1 MKRTLWISLV
11 VILAAAGG
19 WYWYTQ
25 RTAATRAEAQT
36 AAFDTVQVARQDLE
50 VIVSAAGTVKWSRAV
65 NVRPTVSGTVKALYI
80 KVGDRVRQGQVLMR
94 LDEAELRDRVA
105 QAREA
110 LRAAEEK
117 LAKSKSDHRLAP
129 AQLQAQVE
137 SARAAL
143 ASAEQKLTALRQGPK
158 PEEIDQLKS
167 AVNQAA
173 VNRDNALADFQ
184 RMKELYA
191 AQAITKQQYEAAE
204 AKYLTAEEALTQAQ
218 KKLAAQT
225 LPPDPGEV
233 TAAEAA
239 VAQAKANLE
248 LAKQNLAEGVGN
260 DQVTAAQS
268 SLVQAQVAY
277 KQAQEDLAAAII
289 KAPLSGV
296 VMELAYESTAAKN
309 SASNAASPLSV
320 GDAIGPESGWIT
332 IADPSLVEVH
342 VPVDETDIAKVKVG
356 LPARVTA
363 DALEGETFQGRVTN
377 IAPSGVLSDGV
388 VTFDVTVV
396 VSDPKGLLKGGMTT
410 TADIVVVHLPNVLVL
425 PREAVTERRG
435 HPVVQVAATGNRF
448 RRVETGFATDTQVQ
462 IVSGVSEGETVLIP
476 RPAANAQNPQN
487 GQNNQPRG
495 GFGFM
500 GVPGGGRR

>member
-1 MKRTLWISLV
+1 MKRTLWLSLV
-11 VILAAAGG
+11 IILVAVGG

-25 RTAATRAEAQT
+25 RAAATKTEAQA
-36 AAFDTVQVARQDLE
+36 AAFDTVRVTRQDLD

-80 KVGDRVRQGQVLMR
+80 KVGDRVHQGQVLMQ
-94 LDEAELRDRVA
+94 LDQADLRDRLA

-110 LRAAEEK
+110 LRAAEER
-117 LAKSKSDHRLAP
+117 LAKSKSDYRLAP
-129 AQLQAQVE
+129 AQLRAQVE

-143 ASAEQKLTALRQGPK
+143 ASAEQKLAALRQGPK

-233 TAAEAA
+233 AAAEAA

-248 LAKQNLAEGVGN
+248 LAKQNLAAGVSN

-268 SLVQAQVAY
+268 SLIQAQVAY
-277 KQAQEDLAAAII
+277 KKAQEDLAAATV
-289 KAPLSGV
+289 KAPIGGV
-296 VMELAYESTAAKN
+296 VMELAYQSTAAR

-320 GDAIGPESGWIT
+320 GDTVGPESGWIT

-356 LPARVTA
+356 LPAKVTA
-363 DALEGETFQGRVTN
+363 DALEGEVFQGKVTN

-410 TADIVVVHLPNVLVL
+410 TADIIVVHLPNVLVL

-435 HPVVQVAATGNRF
+435 HP
-448 RRVETGFATDTQVQ
+448 
-462 IVSGVSEGETVLIP
+462 
-476 RPAANAQNPQN
+476 
-487 GQNNQPRG
+487 
-495 GFGFM
+495 
-500 GVPGGGRR
+500 